1 MLKCQR
7 GGFTR
12 LPSSQEKSLESTDQ
26 EATKKHAQRGSGY
39 YHRLDIDA
47 PKKINNELE
56 AVELVRISEHDSL
69 NHNEDRE
76 IPYKIIVRSRYD
88 QYILYPKRKVEYMGE
103 ILDVED
109 LFCRFVNNI
118 L

>member
-26 EATKKHAQRGSGY
+26 EATKKPAQRGRGY
-39 YHRLDIDA
+39 YYRLDIDT

-56 AVELVRISEHDSL
+56 AVELVCIDEHDPL
-69 NHNEDRE
+69 NHNEGRKS
-76 IPYKIIVRSRYD
+76 PYKIIVRSRYD
-88 QYILYPKRKVEYMGE
+88 QYILYPKCKVEYMGE
-103 ILDVED
+103 ILDAED
-109 LFCRFVNNI
+109 LFCRFVNNV